1 MLSFSDHR
9 NSEKSP
15 TNREKECGW
24 KRKTGSL
31 CHRSSSFL
39 EICKRPTVGHLNR
52 GKYVWVLGCDYI
64 GRQCLE
70 QAEVRAAVWKDSKG
84 DITCR
89 GDEVQGLVRSGG
101 AGSHK
106 T

>member
-1 MLSFSDHR
+1 M
-9 NSEKSP
+9 
-15 TNREKECGW
+15 
-24 KRKTGSL
+24 
-31 CHRSSSFL
+31 
-39 EICKRPTVGHLNR
+39 GHLNR

-101 AGSHK
+101 
-106 T
+106 

>member
-101 AGSHK
+101 
-106 T
+106 